1 MSHTRPFIT
10 AFVTGFALNILLT
23 AATAGVVAQPAG
35 GKTTTTET
43 KSNTNSNSST
53 RTGPAKTTKPA
64 KPATSSSK
72 RTNSA
77 PANIDGK
84 WWTSGNDFGA
94 SEVVLTQSGAS
105 VNGVIRYS
113 DGGTGSVSGTM
124 VGKRLQFTFS
134 DSSGRTGSGWL
145 ELSWNNFL
153 GGPWRNARVRDGS
166 WTLMRVE
173 GQWCFGGSRN
183 RMRTATHNARGDL
196 FVITEDGTR
205 NGGRLE
211 GPWIF
216 MTSDD
221 GVTLKGDFDFRANRV
236 NWSTGFFWT
245 WCGRN

>member
-1 MSHTRPFIT
+1 MKRL
-10 AFVTGFALNILLT
+10 ALLSLLAVIVWI
-23 AATAGVVAQPAG
+23 AAGDVFAQPGG
-35 GKTTTTET
+35 GKTTTPET
-43 KSNTNSNSST
+43 KSKASSST
-53 RTGPAKTTKPA
+53 SKPKPTKPA
-64 KPATSSSK
+64 TPASSSSK
-72 RTNSA
+72 RPNTA
-77 PANIDGK
+77 PASIDGK

-94 SEVVLTQSGAS
+94 SEVVFTQSGAS
-105 VNGVIRYS
+105 VTGTIQYS
-113 DGGTGSVSGTM
+113 DGGTGTVTGTM
-124 VGKRLQFTFS
+124 VGKRLQFTFA
-134 DSSGRTGSGWL
+134 DANGRTGSGWL

-173 GQWCFGGSRN
+173 GKWCFGGSRN
-183 RMRTATHNARGDL
+183 RIRTATHNARGDL
-196 FVITEDGTR
+196 LVITEDGTR

-221 GVTLKGDFDFRANRV
+221 GVTIKGDFDFRGNRV

>member
-1 MSHTRPFIT
+1 MKRLALLSLL
-10 AFVTGFALNILLT
+10 FAVIVLV
-23 AATAGVVAQPAG
+23 AAGNVSAQPAG
-35 GKTTTTET
+35 GKTTTPET
-43 KSNTNSNSST
+43 KPKTNSNSST
-53 RTGPAKTTKPA
+53 RTAPAKTTKPA
-64 KPATSSSK
+64 TPSASSSSK
-72 RTNSA
+72 RTNTA
-77 PANIDGK
+77 PASIEGK

-94 SEVVLTQSGAS
+94 SEVVFTQSGAS
-105 VNGVIRYS
+105 VTGTIQYS
-113 DGGTGSVSGTM
+113 DGATGTVNGTM
-124 VGKRLQFTFS
+124 VGKRLQFTFA
-134 DSSGRTGSGWL
+134 DANGRIGSGWL

-153 GGPWRNARVRDGS
+153 GGPWRNQTVRDGS

-173 GQWCFGGSRN
+173 GKWCFGGSRN
-183 RMRTATHNARGDL
+183 RIRTATHNARGDL

-221 GVTLKGDFDFRANRV
+221 GVTIKGDFDFRGNRV

>member
-1 MSHTRPFIT
+1 MKANRASFT
-10 AFVTGFALNILLT
+10 ACIAAAVLIGFSST
-23 AATAGVVAQPAG
+23 TSAQPAG
-35 GKTTTTET
+35 GKTTTAET
-43 KSNTNSNSST
+43 KSKTNSNSGT
-53 RTGPAKTTKPA
+53 RTSPAKTTKPA
-64 KPATSSSK
+64 TPASSSSK
-72 RTNSA
+72 RPNTA
-77 PANIDGK
+77 PASIDGK

-94 SEVVLTQSGAS
+94 SEVVFTQTGAN
-105 VNGVIRYS
+105 VTGLIRYL
-113 DGGTGSVSGTM
+113 DGATGTVTGTM
-124 VGKRLQFTFS
+124 VGKRLQFTFA
-134 DSSGRTGSGWL
+134 DSNGRTGSGWL

-173 GQWCFGGSRN
+173 GKWCFGGSRN
-183 RMRTATHNARGDL
+183 RIRTATHNARGDL

-221 GVTLKGDFDFRANRV
+221 GVTIKGDFDFRANRV
-236 NWSTGFFWT
+236 NWSTGFFWA